1 MILNFYFGFNWN
13 AIEKFG
19 CSAESGAQTKV
30 RVGLTRIAPCCSS
43 VLNLMMKA
51 ISPEFLINLRPD
63 TTLAVSARSL
73 NVVWWSA
80 IEMFSQLTP
89 NKIVISAK
97 VWILKNAGWS
107 IEWLEHLEGWG
118 AWPEPWIGVN
128 GPGGVRLSHTAWWP
142 SDQWP
147 APDQR
152 RWHQGPCLLACPA
165 SHLFCSLL
173 LWVQQLSPDLR
184 WHKHRLDLKA
194 THVTLYI
201 LWLWSDVCAAL
212 TLTIIVSTR
221 TLGTLSTCF
230 QFLFYQSLFSN
241 ERLWT
246 ENNNE
251 NF

>member
-73 NVVWWSA
+73 NVVRWSA

-128 GPGGVRLSHTAWWP
+128 GPGGPGEVVTHGLVTSDQPRPREDGIKDLVCSPAQLRICFVHFCCESNNCHPISGVAQAQAGPKSHTCDIVHFMIVEWRL
-142 SDQWP
+142 
-147 APDQR
+147 R
-152 RWHQGPCLLACPA
+152 R
-165 SHLFCSLL
+165 F
-173 LWVQQLSPDLR
+173 
-184 WHKHRLDLKA
+184 
-194 THVTLYI
+194 
-201 LWLWSDVCAAL
+201 DVD
-212 TLTIIVSTR
+212 
-221 TLGTLSTCF
+221 
-230 QFLFYQSLFSN
+230 
-241 ERLWT
+241 
-246 ENNNE
+246 NNCIY
-251 NF
+251 